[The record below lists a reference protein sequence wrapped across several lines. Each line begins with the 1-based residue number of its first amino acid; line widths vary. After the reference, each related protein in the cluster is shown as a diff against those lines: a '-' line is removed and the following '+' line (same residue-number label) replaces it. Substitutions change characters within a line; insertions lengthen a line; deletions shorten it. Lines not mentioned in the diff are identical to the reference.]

1 MKIAISGVM
10 CSGKTTISNYLIEK
24 YNYKKFSFAD
34 DIKKYAVEIFDM
46 KNKDRKLLQNFGT
59 KMKEIDDLIWIKRLD
74 KKIKDIYDNIII
86 DDLRF
91 QDEVIYLKSYNFK
104 ILKLDIDKNLQFE
117 RLKKTYPNDYI
128 SHYNCNNHESEK
140 LDNIN
145 YDYYYLIN
153 NFTENN
159 IYHFIDNIIFNEFV

>member
-1 MKIAISGVM
+1 M
-10 CSGKTTISNYLIEK
+10 CSGKTTIANYLIEK

-34 DIKKYAVEIFDM
+34 DIKKYAIEIFDM
-46 KNKDRKLLQNFGT
+46 KNKDRKLLQNLGT

-74 KKIKDIYDNIII
+74 KKIKDIDDNIII

-91 QDEVIYLKSYNFK
+91 PDEVTYLKSYNFK

-128 SHYNCNNHESEK
+128 THYNCNNHESEK
-140 LDNIN
+140 IDNIN

-153 NFTENN
+153 SFTENN
-159 IYHFIDNIIFNEFV
+159 IYYFIDNIIFNNI

>member
-91 QDEVIYLKSYNFK
+91 QDEVTYLKSYNFK
-104 ILKLDIDKNLQFE
+104 I
-117 RLKKTYPNDYI
+117 RY
-128 SHYNCNNHESEK
+128 
-140 LDNIN
+140 
-145 YDYYYLIN
+145 
-153 NFTENN
+153 
-159 IYHFIDNIIFNEFV
+159 